1 MQGIAKILVGLSIL
15 AFVLAVI
22 GVLFVGGP
30 VLGVASE
37 GYSRACTNLALI
49 ALALSICFRD
59 REHHG

>member
-1 MQGIAKILVGLSIL
+1 MQGIAKILVALSIL

-22 GVLFVGGP
+22 GALFMSSTI
-30 VLGVASE
+30 LGVASE

>member
-1 MQGIAKILVGLSIL
+1 MQGIAKILVALSIL

-22 GVLFVGGP
+22 GALFSSP
-30 VLGVASE
+30 ILGVASE